1 MNSFTTPANA
11 DGWKLQSMLGCTVT
25 TDDAAERS
33 ALQLLKYTQ
42 IHKQRKIAE
51 TNPMIENNLKFF
63 YERQNAETLLP
74 FFSFVPFFPSLSL
87 FVAYILHIH
96 RTMLV
101 DHCLRVVRR
110 WRWCVDVVWRWWRGL
125 VLVRLLVR
133 WWMVSNICLC
143 FFWNISVL
151 SAE

>member
-1 MNSFTTPANA
+1 
-11 DGWKLQSMLGCTVT
+11 MLGCTVT

-33 ALQLLKYTQ
+33 ALQLLKYTH

-87 FVAYILHIH
+87 FVAHILHILQNI
-96 RTMLV
+96 RTHAHIIIVSVNFSEGYVVPIKPNQKNHFPYQVKNLDR
-101 DHCLRVVRR
+101 DHE
-110 WRWCVDVVWRWWRGL
+110 GL
-125 VLVRLLVR
+125 VF
-133 WWMVSNICLC
+133 I
-143 FFWNISVL
+143 FWEQV
-151 SAE
+151 